1 MNTLEQDKMTDL
13 LLLSTP
19 LAGDTLPGG
28 LCPSLSNITLGSYLH
43 SEGVAVSVFDPST
56 DLEDDRDSDSP
67 KALLERIADT
77 VLSESPKMVGIACL
91 SPIEGRFGAAM
102 ARVLKQRNA
111 ALPVVL
117 GGVWATA
124 CGGEILERCPDID
137 AIIAGPGE
145 QAALAL
151 ARGGLQNRGSIPG
164 LIWRDGEQILT
175 NPPAETLPK
184 APPVDMSLMRHP
196 ERYDIFCWLTSRGC
210 PYHCT
215 FCTERLTNPGFT
227 HNPIEKVK
235 ADLDFFSD
243 MEKSWYLW
251 ICDPLFGVNRKRLTE
266 VCNLLKETPMQFLAE
281 TRVDVLHPEDVP
293 QLAAAGCN
301 FIYFGLEAVG
311 HQSLCELEKIDA
323 RPKVYERYLEG
334 ARNLVEACLKSDILP
349 VFGILQP
356 VPGDTPEDLEVTL
369 NFLQELAAIA
379 NRLGDDANRIAPC
392 FHAFPL
398 RFDRGAPYEMMQGH
412 LDEKGVSATADTDPL
427 FDDRF
432 LEIASPS
439 IDEQTAESF
448 REAVRALNPT
458 SDYVRQRLL
467 RSYPRP
473 YVKFDA

>member
-1 MNTLEQDKMTDL
+1 MTDL

-28 LCPSLSNITLGSYLH
+28 LCPSLSNITLGSYLR
-43 SEGVAVSVFDPST
+43 SEGVAVSVLDPST
-56 DLEDDRDSDSP
+56 DLDDEGDSDSP
-67 KALLERIADT
+67 KALLERIADA
-77 VLSESPKMVGIACL
+77 VLKESPQMVGIACL
-91 SPIEGRFGAAM
+91 SPVEGRFGAAM
-102 ARVLKQRNA
+102 ARVLKQRNE

-117 GGVWATA
+117 GGVWVTA
-124 CGGEILERCPDID
+124 CGAEILERCPEID
-137 AIIAGPGE
+137 AIVAGPGE

-151 ARGGLQNRGSIPG
+151 VRSGLQNPASIPG
-164 LIWRDGEQILT
+164 LVWRDGEKT
-175 NPPAETLPK
+175 RSNPPAETLPT

-235 ADLDFFSD
+235 ADLELFSN

-251 ICDPLFGVNRKRLTE
+251 ICDPLFGVNRKRLAE

-281 TRVDVLHPEDVP
+281 SRVDVLHPEDVP
-293 QLAAAGCN
+293 QLAAAGCDL
-301 FIYFGLEAVG
+301 IYFGLEAVG
-311 HQSLCELEKIDA
+311 QQSLCELEKIDA
-323 RPKVYERYLEG
+323 RPKVHARYLEG
-334 ARNLVEACLKSDILP
+334 ARNLVEACLKNDILP

-356 VPGDTPEDLEVTL
+356 VPGDTPEDLAITL
-369 NFLQELAAIA
+369 DFLRELAAITEHLGDAA
-379 NRLGDDANRIAPC
+379 NRLGPC
-392 FHAFPL
+392 FYAFPL
-398 RFDRGAPYEMMQGH
+398 RFDRGAPYETMQGH
-412 LDEKGVSATADTDPL
+412 LDEKGVRTTANTDPL

-439 IDEQTAESF
+439 IDEQTAETF
-448 REAVRALNPT
+448 REAVRALNPA

-473 YVKFDA
+473 YIEFDA